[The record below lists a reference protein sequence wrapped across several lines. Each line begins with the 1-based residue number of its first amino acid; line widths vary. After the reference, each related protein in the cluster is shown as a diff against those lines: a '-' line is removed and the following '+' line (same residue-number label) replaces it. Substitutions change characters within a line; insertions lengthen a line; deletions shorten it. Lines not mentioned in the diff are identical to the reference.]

1 MTLIAAFK
9 TYEGAVI
16 VADSQETLGIYAPQ
30 GFGDYRCRV
39 DKLRPQKAGQHW
51 LVVGGAGDGDLVEGF
66 TDRLLD
72 RVTGW
77 TEKKDAA
84 SIKDEVRLELLDF
97 HRNEVATSGLAGDP
111 LDFIICIK
119 SLEPGTDPVLLKA
132 GKSTVRPITGYA
144 LVGWEQGI
152 YDHFIDRLYKNQTGS
167 KDTRDR
173 NTGNRAL
180 LVGIYLMML
189 ARSTS
194 NVVGPPTVAIR
205 ITTHYMREE
214 PLASIEIVEKRLES
228 FARILEDVTLW
239 CPDPDVP
246 NHEFPGYLDNIEKQ
260 LMDLREQYFGPI
272 KRGYVHVLTQPP
284 YIPESEEEQAH
295 AEAKNAQPHDE
306 RD

>member
-9 TYEGAVI
+9 TYDGAVI

-30 GFGDYRCRV
+30 GSGDYRCRV
-39 DKLRPQKAGQHW
+39 DKLRPQIAGQHW
-51 LVVGGAGDGDLVEGF
+51 LVVGGAGDSDLVEGF

-72 RVTGW
+72 RVTSW

-97 HRNEVATSGLAGDP
+97 HRNEVAMSGLAGDP
-111 LDFIICIK
+111 LDFILCIK
-119 SLEPGTDPVLLKA
+119 HLDPGNDPVLLRV

-144 LVGWEQGI
+144 LIGWEQGI
-152 YDHFIDRLYKNQTGS
+152 YDHFVDRLYKNQTDS

-173 NTGNRAL
+173 NTGNRAM

-194 NVVGPPTVAIR
+194 NVIGPPTVAIR

-214 PLASIEIVEKRLES
+214 PLESIETVEKRLES
-228 FARILEDVTLW
+228 VARILEDVMLW
-239 CPDPDVP
+239 CPDPDVA
-246 NHEFPGYLDNIEKQ
+246 NREFPGYLDNIEKQ
-260 LMDLREQYFGPI
+260 LLALREEYFGPI
-272 KRGYVHVLTQPP
+272 NAPFIHYWQPP
-284 YIPESEEEQAH
+284 K
-295 AEAKNAQPHDE
+295 AEDNKP
-306 RD
+306 